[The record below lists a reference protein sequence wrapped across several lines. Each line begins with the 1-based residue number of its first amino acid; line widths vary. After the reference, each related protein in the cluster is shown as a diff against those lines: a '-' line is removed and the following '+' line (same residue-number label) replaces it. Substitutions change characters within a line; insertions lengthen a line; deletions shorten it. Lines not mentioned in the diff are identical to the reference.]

1 MDLQTKRK
9 PDARALVI
17 FAKLEFVMRFIK
29 YLILLFVIVLLVMGG
44 VGYWFYRDL
53 TTAKTHD
60 KASQYINIPRGASPS
75 DIIAKLN
82 EEGVLS
88 SSLPVAVYLRLMG
101 KGSGLKSGEYRFPS
115 PITPLDV
122 IKKLEEGEE
131 RSTKLTIIEGWTR
144 WEISKEIA
152 EKFPPANTENQT
164 QDPKAI
170 FDLMNDASLISDI
183 DPTAKNLEGY
193 LYPDT
198 YQFPRDF
205 TPKQVVKA
213 LVDRFKKEWKPEY
226 AARSKELNQSPHN
239 IVTMASMI
247 ETESKLA
254 DERPVVASVIYNRL
268 NKGIPL
274 GLDVTNIYAAK
285 LAGVWEGT
293 FNKSDAERES
303 PYNSRKYAGLPP
315 TPVASPSIVSIK
327 AALYPAQSDYIYY
340 VRNVQKT
347 DGSHNFYSN
356 AADFERGKAAYQV
369 WLEDQRRQ
377 KRENTEANTQ

>member
-1 MDLQTKRK
+1 
-9 PDARALVI
+9 
-17 FAKLEFVMRFIK
+17 MRFVK
-29 YLILLFVIVLLVMGG
+29 YLILLFVLVLLVMSG
-44 VGYWFYRDL
+44 VGYWFYHDL
-53 TTAKTHD
+53 TTARTHD
-60 KASQYINIPRGASPS
+60 KANQYINIPRGSS
-75 DIIAKLN
+75 SEEVVFKLN
-82 EEGVLS
+82 AEGVIQA
-88 SSLPVAVYLRLMG
+88 SLPIEIYLRLTG
-101 KGSGLKSGEYRFPS
+101 KGANLKSGEYRFPS
-115 PITPLDV
+115 PITPLEA

-144 WEISKEIA
+144 WEIAKEIA
-152 EKFPPANTENQT
+152 EKFPPPNTENQT
-164 QDPKAI
+164 TNSKAI
-170 FDLMNDASLISDI
+170 FDLMNDTSLIADV

-198 YQFPRDF
+198 YQFPREF

-226 AARSKELNQSPHN
+226 ATRAKELNQTVHN

-247 ETESKLA
+247 ETESKLSE
-254 DERPVVASVIYNRL
+254 ERPVVASVVYNRL

-293 FNKSDAERES
+293 FNKSDAERDS

-315 TPVASPSIVSIK
+315 TPVASPSAVSIK
-327 AALYPAQSDYIYY
+327 AALYPAQTDYIYY

-347 DGSHNFYSN
+347 DGSHNFYSS

-377 KRENTEANTQ
+377 KRETEANSQ